1 MKNISQEIVGINN
14 VVANNS
20 KIMIENLLEMDES
33 AKKYSLLAKG
43 VYQDYFETAQLEF
56 DSSLQKIS
64 QLVRAGYSVPP
75 GYANFLK
82 EYENYKRVAG
92 AEKSQKPLV
101 LLWINEK
108 SLQKWLDLL
117 VEVRDL
123 NRGKIEQSLVEIHD
137 QALKSTRNGL
147 IGFALSIVASVFGV
161 WFISKS
167 IIIPLRQLTQG
178 LRTLSKGDF
187 SLDIKVTSKDE
198 FQDLAVA
205 YNEMSSELREQ
216 ENLRAD
222 FIATLSHEIRTP
234 LSSIQ
239 ESVNMIV
246 EEIMG
251 RINEKQRKFLTIA
264 SAEISRINELLDHL
278 MHVSKLEANLTIGK
292 VDSIDLKQVVDD
304 SISRLSSQSDT
315 KSISIQKEFQ
325 STLFTLQGCR
335 NEVLQVLLNV
345 IGNAVKFSPFQSK
358 ILISVLKS
366 KKSGYVLIRI
376 NDEGLG
382 IPDHERSMIFT
393 KYYRSKSVR
402 KHMNGVGLGLYI
414 SRKIVQEMGGSI
426 SASNNLKK
434 GCTFTISLPLS

>member
-33 AKKYSLLAKG
+33 AKKYSLLNKD
-43 VYQDYFETAQLEF
+43 VYLNYFQAAQTEF
-56 DSSLQKIS
+56 DSSLQKINK
-64 QLVRAGYSVPP
+64 LVIAGYLVPP
-75 GYANFLK
+75 GYVNFLS
-82 EYENYKRVAG
+82 EYENYKEVADV
-92 AEKSQKPLV
+92 EKAQKPLV
-101 LLWINEK
+101 LSWINEN
-108 SLQKWLDLL
+108 SLQRWLDLL
-117 VEVRDL
+117 VEVRDS
-123 NRGKIEQSLVEIHD
+123 NRGQIEQALGEIHD
-137 QALKSTRNGL
+137 QALNSTRNGM
-147 IGFALSIVASVFGV
+147 IGFALSIIGSVVGV
-161 WFISKS
+161 WFVSKS

-187 SLDIKVTSKDE
+187 SSDIQVTSKDE

-251 RINEKQRKFLTIA
+251 KVNDKQRKFLTIA

-278 MHVSKLEANLTIGK
+278 MHVSKLETHSEVRKIDTID
-292 VDSIDLKQVVDD
+292 VKQIVDD
-304 SISRLSSQSDT
+304 TISRLSSQSDNKNIT
-315 KSISIQKEFQ
+315 IQKELQ
-325 STLFTLQGCR
+325 PTLCTLQGSR
-335 NEVLQVLLNV
+335 DEVLQVLLNV
-345 IGNAVKFSPFQSK
+345 IGNAIKFSPSQSK

-366 KKSGYVLIRI
+366 KKSEYVLIHI
-376 NDEGLG
+376 KDEGPG
-382 IPDHERSMIFT
+382 IPDHERSMVFT

-426 SASNNLKK
+426 TTSNNLKK
-434 GCTFTISLPLS
+434 GCTFTITLPLS